1 MSKKTKTKTLNNHQV
16 VVGRATAHFSSGP
29 LPPPVVLE
37 QYDQIVSGAAERI
50 LTMAESQS
58 KHRREI
64 ESMVIGSDIKNS
76 KLGLVFGLII
86 GLAGILATVTI
97 AIFGHPVL
105 SGVIGFSTLSS
116 LVGVF
121 VYGSRE
127 RRQEREGAK
136 RVLETKK

>member
-1 MSKKTKTKTLNNHQV
+1 MSRKIKRKTPSNHQIV
-16 VVGRATAHFSSGP
+16 VERATAHFSSGP
-29 LPPPVVLE
+29 LPPPAILE
-37 QYDQIVSGAAERI
+37 QYNQVVPGAAERI
-50 LTMAESQS
+50 LAMAESQS
-58 KHRREI
+58 NHRRKI
-64 ESMVIGSDIKNS
+64 ESMVIESDIKNS
-76 KLGLVFGLII
+76 RLGLVFGLII